1 ETWTLYSVGMFL
13 VLTRLA
19 SQARRLGPRN
29 LRTDDWVVISAIPWY
44 TLLAVSLNK
53 IIFGGGSNY
62 MTQEDILA
70 LTPETKHQR
79 EIGSKWVLLSE
90 EVMVLTVWTCKICML
105 LMYKRLMQG
114 LVQERIINCVFTYVA
129 IGFVACQVA
138 LFTTCR
144 PFPGY
149 WAVRAPNNQCW
160 SYFDFEIVEGTFNVS
175 ADLAVLVVALP
186 LLIKLSIPIQQKII
200 LLGVFGMGTFVIVA
214 ALLTKIYSLV
224 PSLTSYSYLNWYF
237 REASVSLYVTNLP
250 ALWALVRDI
259 FPAVK

>member
-1 ETWTLYSVGMFL
+1 MNFEIQFRDADN
-13 VLTRLA
+13 TRA

-105 LMYKRLMQG
+105 LMYKRLMYDLPLEIHLPDPSSQFEKNRVANRKLNRQG

-149 WAVRAPNNQCW
+149 WAVRAPNSECRI
-160 SYFDFEIVEGTFNVS
+160 DFI
-175 ADLAVLVVALP
+175 A
-186 LLIKLSIPIQQKII
+186 
-200 LLGVFGMGTFVIVA
+200 
-214 ALLTKIYSLV
+214 
-224 PSLTSYSYLNWYF
+224 
-237 REASVSLYVTNLP
+237 
-250 ALWALVRDI
+250 
-259 FPAVK
+259 